1 MTGADPFQ
9 RCLAEARDGHPAAWV
24 ELYDDLAPIVHSYL
38 RHQSLDDPDDVAGET
53 LLQVVR
59 DIGAFSG
66 SHRQFRSWALSI
78 AHHRML
84 DARRAVAR
92 RPATAMSTDELPEDA
107 APDTTSEQVLSTAE
121 WTRVGELLEVLTDEQ
136 RAVVL
141 LRVVNELSL
150 EETAQ
155 VLDRTVGSVKALQ
168 HRAFNALRAHLA
180 DTRNSDVLE
189 NAHRT
194 WPS

>member
-1 MTGADPFQ
+1 MTGDDPFQ
-9 RCLAEARDGHPAAWV
+9 SRLSEARAGHPAAWV
-24 ELYDDLAPIVHSYL
+24 ELYDDLAPILHAYL
-38 RHQSLDDPDDVAGET
+38 RHQSLDDPDNVAGET

-59 DIGAFSG
+59 DIGTFSG
-66 SHRQFRSWALSI
+66 THRQFRSWALSI

-84 DARRAVAR
+84 DARRAHAR
-92 RPATAMSTDELPEDA
+92 RPVTPVPTDELPQDV
-107 APDTTSEQVLSTAE
+107 APDATSDEVLATAE
-121 WTRVGELLEVLTDEQ
+121 WAHVGDLLTVLTEEQ
-136 RAVVL
+136 RAVVV

-168 HRAFNALRAHLA
+168 HRAFNALRAHLSH
-180 DTRNSDVLE
+180 DRNPDELQG
-189 NAHRT
+189 AHRV